1 MISVI
6 AASVALAPQTL
17 PQLRVQ
23 GQYIVDAK
31 GKRVILKGT
40 NLGNWFVIEPWM
52 LNLSGISDQ
61 YEIEKILT
69 ERFGEAE
76 KDRLMDIYHASW
88 ITKRDFP
95 IIKSFGFNL
104 VRLPMNYR
112 QFEDDRAPF
121 KLKKDAWKWVD
132 FAIDQAEKNGM
143 YTILDM
149 HGAQGGQSVYDH
161 TGRSGQNKLWT
172 EEANKKRLA
181 WLWSEIAKRYK
192 NRSAVL
198 AYDVF
203 NEPYGG
209 TKPQQVEVFNRVL
222 PEIRKVDPNKL
233 VLAHGH
239 WDNFFHYGNPKANG
253 WKNVGFQLH
262 WYPGL
267 FGNGSPTVQT
277 QMKHLKTAPYW
288 KGEVEKVNV
297 PLLIGEMN
305 VVFQAAGGGA
315 MMRRH
320 FDTYG
325 QNGWLT
331 TMWSYRAG
339 SENGG
344 HGNASWGMV
353 TNKKPA
359 RKIDFKTAS
368 RAQIESWMRGFA
380 TDELE
385 INTDLKTWLNAKN
398 PKYPPLPP
406 APIVLES
413 TPFQDELLGWTA
425 TDLGNARK
433 GGLEKINESTFAL
446 YGGGSDI
453 WGQSDQARFL
463 QRRVSG
469 NFRITIKVEDHPK
482 GEQYAKAGLM
492 VRASLEP
499 NSAMTLLSVFP
510 DGGVQLAVRSM
521 SGGEASGKAE
531 ATGEA
536 PIWFRLTRMGEILIT
551 EISKDCSTWKLV
563 GESPAPAESLHVGP
577 IALSH
582 DNGQLTRIV
591 YSGLKF
597 EELP

>member
-1 MISVI
+1 MLSIL
-6 AASVALAPQTL
+6 AATVALASPL
-17 PQLRVQ
+17 PQLYVK
-23 GQYIVDAK
+23 GQNIVDAK

-61 YEIEKILT
+61 YQIESILT
-69 ERFGEAE
+69 ERFSEAE

-104 VRLPMNYR
+104 VRIPMNYR
-112 QFEDDRAPF
+112 QFEDDRKPF
-121 KLKKDAWKWVD
+121 QLKKDAWKWLD
-132 FAIDQAEKNGM
+132 FAIDQAEKSGL
-143 YTILDM
+143 YSILDM

-161 TGRSGQNKLWT
+161 TGQSGQNKLWT
-172 EEANKKRLA
+172 EDSNKKRLA
-181 WLWSEIAKRYK
+181 WLWTQIAKRYK
-192 NRSAVL
+192 SRSAVV
-198 AYDVF
+198 AYDAF

-233 VLAHGH
+233 VFAHGH

-267 FGNGSPTVQT
+267 FGNGSPTVPT
-277 QMKHLKTAPYW
+277 QMKHLSTAPYW
-288 KGEVEKVNV
+288 KEQMAKVNV

-305 VVFQAAGGGA
+305 VVFKAAGGGA

-325 QNGWLT
+325 GNGWLT

-339 SENGG
+339 SETGG
-344 HGNASWGMV
+344 HGNSSWGMV
-353 TNKKPA
+353 TNKKPS

-368 RAQIESWMRGFA
+368 KAQIEAWMRGFA

-385 INTDLKTWLNAKN
+385 INTDLKKWLTVKN
-398 PKYPPLPP
+398 PVFPPIPP
-406 APIVLES
+406 APPKVVS
-413 TPFQDELLGWTA
+413 TPHQDTIPNWNA
-425 TDLGNARK
+425 TDLNNARK
-433 GGLEKINESTFAL
+433 GGLHNLGNGKFAL
-446 YGGGSDI
+446 FGAGSDV
-453 WGQSDQARFL
+453 WGKSDQARFL
-463 QRRVSG
+463 QQSVQG
-469 NFRITIKVEDHPK
+469 DFQLTIHLLEQPK

-492 VRASLEP
+492 ARESLDA

-510 DGGVQLAVRSM
+510 DGGVQLAVRESTDA
-521 SGGEASGKAE
+521 EASGKAE
-531 ATGEA
+531 LTGES
-536 PIWFRLTRMGEILIT
+536 PLWFRLIRQGSTLTGS
-551 EISKDCSTWKLV
+551 ISKDGSSWQVVGTSTVK
-563 GESPAPAESLHVGP
+563 AKSLFVGP

-582 DNGQLTRIV
+582 DDSTLTRVV
-591 YSGLKF
+591 YEDLQLLR
-597 EELP
+597 LP